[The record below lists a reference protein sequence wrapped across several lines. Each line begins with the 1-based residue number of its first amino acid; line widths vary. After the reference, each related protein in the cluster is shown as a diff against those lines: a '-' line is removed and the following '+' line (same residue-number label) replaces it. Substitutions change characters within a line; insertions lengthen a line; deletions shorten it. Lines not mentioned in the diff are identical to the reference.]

1 MNNVTRT
8 LGERLS
14 EGMSVRAALF
24 ILLLVA
30 GLVAGLF
37 GLDHVLRPST
47 FPVRSVSFEGR
58 FKHVD
63 QQQLSSAMVPVVSGN
78 FYLLDL
84 EAIKLRA
91 ESVPWVHQASV
102 RRLWPD
108 GVYIRFTEQVLVAR
122 WGESAWVN
130 SVGEVVDLQGR
141 LGIEGLPLFQGPEGT
156 QAELLQQYTRLS
168 DILASAGLR
177 IISLQRTA
185 RRTWTIGL
193 DNSITLVLGREEPA
207 EKVARFARLY
217 PGTLALQSARIK
229 QVDLRYTN
237 GFAVQWLDTHADS
250 ATPRLGRS

>member
-1 MNNVTRT
+1 MSSDTRT

-14 EGMSVRAALF
+14 EGMSLRAAAV
-24 ILLLVA
+24 ILMVVVA
-30 GLVAGLF
+30 LVAGLF

-63 QQQLSSAMVPVVSGN
+63 QQQLANALVPAVSGN

-84 EAIKLRA
+84 DAIKRRA

-102 RRLWPD
+102 RRQWPD
-108 GVYIRFTEQVLVAR
+108 GVHIRFTEQVLVAR

-130 SVGEVVDLQGR
+130 SAGEAVDLQDRDGVA
-141 LGIEGLPLFQGPEGT
+141 GLPMFQGPEGT
-156 QAELLQQYTRLS
+156 QAELLAHYTRLS
-168 DILASAGLR
+168 EILAPAGLR
-177 IISLQRTA
+177 IATLQLTA
-185 RRTWTIGL
+185 RRTWTIVL

-217 PGTLALQSARIK
+217 PSTLAAQSARIK

-237 GFAVQWLDTHADS
+237 GFAVQWQNVNTDS
-250 ATPRLGRS
+250 AAPQLGRS